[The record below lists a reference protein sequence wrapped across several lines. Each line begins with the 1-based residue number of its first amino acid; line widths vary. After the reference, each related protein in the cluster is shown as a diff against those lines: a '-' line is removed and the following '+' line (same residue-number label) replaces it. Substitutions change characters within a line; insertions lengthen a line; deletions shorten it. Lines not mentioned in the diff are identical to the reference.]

1 MHGYG
6 PLTYPCET
14 IRDSTTRPDPTQGA
28 VLSRP
33 PGEDVP
39 LRLLRLLAP
48 LSLSAWP
55 IHAQAAPDSAP
66 PVYDL
71 VIRNGRVVNPETGF
85 DGLANVG
92 ISGGTIARIATGP
105 LTGRKTIEATGLV
118 VAPGFIDILS
128 YDPTTVGVWN
138 KIADG
143 VTTNLSMHGGTADPP
158 AWYAARERQRLP
170 LNFGASF
177 YYAAARNQLGL
188 NRDQAANQE
197 QIGRLT
203 AIAERALQQGAL
215 GVSLALEYS
224 PGIARE
230 EILPLM
236 RLAAHYD
243 VPVFFHA
250 RFSDMEAPGTNIDA
264 LQEIIGYAEQTG
276 AAVHVDHIVS
286 TGGTFSMLQS
296 LALLQQAR
304 DAGTDVTA
312 CAYPYPFW
320 ATALNSARF
329 DPGWQSRFH
338 ISFGDLQLGG
348 TPERL
353 TQRSFRKY
361 RSEGKLAVA
370 YAIPE
375 NDVVMAL
382 RSPLVMLG
390 SDAILEPGFNNHP
403 RASGTFARTLGVYA
417 RERQAITLSDAIA
430 KMTIMPARRLER
442 GAPAMRRK
450 GRLSVGADADITI
463 LDYRTVMDRA
473 TVEHPEYQSVGIQ
486 YVIIHGQVVKDL
498 AGLHKDIRAGRA
510 IRNEPEPRTI
520 ANHNDP
526 ERR

>member
-1 MHGYG
+1 M
-6 PLTYPCET
+6 
-14 IRDSTTRPDPTQGA
+14 
-28 VLSRP
+28 
-33 PGEDVP
+33 P
-39 LRLLRLLAP
+39 LRWYCLLAP

-55 IHAQAAPDSAP
+55 IPAQVAPDSAA

-92 ISGGTIARIATGP
+92 VLGGTIARIANGP
-105 LTGRKTIEATGLV
+105 LAGRKIIEATGLI

-128 YDPTTVGVWN
+128 YDPTPVGTWN

-143 VTTNLSMHGGTADPP
+143 VTTNLSMHGGTADPQ
-158 AWYAARERQRLP
+158 AWYAALERQRLP

-177 YYAAARNQLGL
+177 YYAAARNRLGL
-188 NRDQAANQE
+188 NRYQGANPE

-215 GVSLALEYS
+215 GVSLALEYT
-224 PGIARE
+224 PGITPE

-236 RLAAHYD
+236 RLARRFD

-250 RFSDMEAPGTNIDA
+250 RFSDMEAPGTNIDG
-264 LQEIIGYAEQTG
+264 LREIIGYAEQTG

-286 TGGTFSMLQS
+286 TGGTFSMPQS
-296 LALLQQAR
+296 LTLLQQAR
-304 DAGTDVTA
+304 EAGIDVTA

-320 ATALNSARF
+320 ATTLNSARF

-348 TPERL
+348 SPERL
-353 TQRSFRKY
+353 TERSFRTY
-361 RSEGKLAVA
+361 RSEGRLAVA

-375 NDVVMAL
+375 SDVVMAL
-382 RSPLVMLG
+382 QSPLVMLG
-390 SDAILEPGFNNHP
+390 SDAILEAGFNNHP
-403 RASGTFARTLGVYA
+403 RASGTFARALGVYA
-417 RERQAITLSDAIA
+417 RERQVITLSDAIA

-442 GAPAMRRK
+442 GTPAMRRK

-463 LDYRTVMDRA
+463 LDYRTVLDRA

-486 YVIIHGQVVKDL
+486 YVIVNGQVVKDPG
-498 AGLHKDIRAGRA
+498 GLHKEIRSGRA
-510 IRNEPEPRTI
+510 IRNEPGLENLAT
-520 ANHNDP
+520 HHDL